1 MTAATTTTTGG
12 GFTVAQLAGQAAEAV
27 RTLNHL
33 TRPGLSALT
42 GPAELDTVVADLA
55 CLAARLP
62 QLLAQLAGWLHTEQR
77 HGRLRVDA
85 LAPHAD
91 PATAV
96 AAAIESLTRA
106 SDRAQHTGH
115 ALNTAHQSL
124 AHLAANDDTNDD
136 TNDDRGR
143 S

>member
-1 MTAATTTTTGG
+1 MTATTTTGG
-12 GFTVAQLAGQAAEAV
+12 PTVGQLAGQAAESV
-27 RTLNHL
+27 RAINHL
-33 TRPGLSALT
+33 TRPGVSALT

-85 LAPHAD
+85 LAPHTD
-91 PATAV
+91 SATAV
-96 AAAIESLTRA
+96 AAAIEALTQA
-106 SDRAQHTGH
+106 SDCAQHTGRTLD
-115 ALNTAHQSL
+115 AAHQTL
-124 AHLAANDDTNDD
+124 AHLAATSGDNDDTDD
-136 TNDDRGR
+136 DLER